1 MQKILIVED
10 DPIQLEML
18 TKLSIP
24 GILPGRSKK
33 DPLWKLRRHFC
44 RNLLRQMNI
53 SLYFYWISS

>member
-10 DPIQLEML
+10 DPIQLKCFLRNCPFRYPARE
-18 TKLSIP
+18 I
-24 GILPGRSKK
+24 K

-44 RNLLRQMNI
+44 RNLLQQMNI